1 MTNIFVII
9 GRKNLPLAIPMQLC
23 KKSKN
28 FCGIF
33 IVFLESTLNFKHCEK
48 KNNNKSHSLSFS
60 HIIDPKRR
68 GYLSA

>member
-1 MTNIFVII
+1 
-9 GRKNLPLAIPMQLC
+9 MQLS
-23 KKSKN
+23 KKSKK

-48 KNNNKSHSLSFS
+48 KNEPHSLSFS

-68 GYLSA
+68 GYLKCIKGSVSSTVNVLASPKNC

>member
-9 GRKNLPLAIPMQLC
+9 GRKNLPLPIPMQLS
-23 KKSKN
+23 KKSKK

-33 IVFLESTLNFKHCEK
+33 IVFLESTLNFKHCEEK
-48 KNNNKSHSLSFS
+48 KNEPHSLSFS